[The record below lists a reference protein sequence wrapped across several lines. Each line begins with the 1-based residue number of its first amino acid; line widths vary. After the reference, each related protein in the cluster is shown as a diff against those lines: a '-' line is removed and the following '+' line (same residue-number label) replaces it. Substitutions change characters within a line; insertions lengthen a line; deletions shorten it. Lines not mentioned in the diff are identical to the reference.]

1 MSARTILNPPLI
13 NEINGTIDGLTNGT
27 GELSVLTVEIGK
39 NSVINTGLL
48 TIGNTSGTAFAIFA
62 ITPDAGNPLSISKAI
77 KPTGL
82 VDANGL
88 TGGSGQVPVANGTGG
103 FVWTTQ
109 VAVVPA

>member
-13 NEINGTIDGLTNGT
+13 NEINGTLAGLSNGT
-27 GELSVLTVEIGK
+27 GELDVLEVTIGAK
-39 NSVINTGLL
+39 SVINVGLL
-48 TIGNTSGTAFAIFA
+48 TIGNTSGTAYAIFS
-62 ITPDAGNPLSISKAI
+62 ISPSAGNPLAISKAI
-77 KPTGL
+77 QPTGL